1 MMIVVEEEAE
11 LSSWLGRTFFF
22 DWAGRE
28 YQSSDEPESSAQRT
42 S

>member
-1 MMIVVEEEAE
+1 MMIAVEEEAE

-22 DWAGRE
+22 FLIGPDG
-28 YQSSDEPESSAQRT
+28 SSDEPESSAQRT